1 MLRTD
6 STGFGDIKVIQKKGC
21 GYGVDAVLL
30 AAFAAGETGASAAAS
45 VSRDAEGQKFIY
57 AADLGTDC
65 GIVAFVFSHKV
76 PGSRVLGIEKRE
88 EAAARAREAAELSGL
103 QDRVSILTAD
113 VADIASGRFDAGT
126 GLFDAVLSNPPYF
139 RKDAAIPSS
148 ASDRYTARHET
159 TAGIKEFAAAA
170 SVMLKRGGNFWLV
183 HRPDRLVDIFA
194 ALRSADLEPK
204 EMQLVCPH
212 PGEPANIV
220 LINAV
225 KGGGPE
231 LRMLPELAV
240 HTQDGGYTQ
249 EILRI
254 YERLRN

>member
-88 EAAARAREAAELSGL
+88 EAAARARESAALSGL

-159 TAGIKEFAAAA
+159 TAGINEFAAAA
-170 SVMLKRGGNFWLV
+170 
-183 HRPDRLVDIFA
+183 
-194 ALRSADLEPK
+194 
-204 EMQLVCPH
+204 
-212 PGEPANIV
+212 
-220 LINAV
+220 
-225 KGGGPE
+225 
-231 LRMLPELAV
+231 
-240 HTQDGGYTQ
+240 
-249 EILRI
+249 
-254 YERLRN
+254 

>member
-45 VSRDAEGQKFIY
+45 VSRDDEGQKF
-57 AADLGTDC
+57 
-65 GIVAFVFSHKV
+65 IVAFVFSHKV

-88 EAAARAREAAELSGL
+88 EAAARARESAALSGL